1 MPIRIVQKRNEALK
15 VNKPISQ
22 QTKPS
27 QEGVEKIKEELDRL
41 SGRTILLLSFKDTS
55 TQNLKYVF
63 RALGITTLEEKRRI
77 VQEIFR
83 LIRDGI
89 VYIPQGLPELVENGI
104 EDSTNLGKINL
115 CLLRPVE
122 HLIQEVKR
130 EISQIKGQ
138 LPEENL

>member
-1 MPIRIVQKRNEALK
+1 M
-15 VNKPISQ
+15 NKPISQ

-41 SGRTILLLSFKDTS
+41 TDRAILLLSFKDTS

-63 RALGITTLEEKRRI
+63 QVLGITTLEEKRRI

-104 EDSTNLGKINL
+104 EASANLGKINL

-122 HLIQEVKR
+122 HLIQEVQR
-130 EISQIKGQ
+130 EISQVKGQ
-138 LPEENL
+138 LLDERL